1 MRKQWE
7 KCRGARAPAVEVQAA
22 FATFS
27 STVTFAKERDAE

>member
-7 KCRGARAPAVEVQAA
+7 KYRGARAHAVDVQTA